1 MRTLSSNYGL
11 LFAALVFSTGCATIV
26 NRSTQ
31 PVTIVSDP
39 PAAEVIVGAQAAG
52 STPTDV
58 RLRRGDNDAAIRLEK
73 DGFVPR
79 VVRPRRS
86 LSRWLIGNLVL
97 PAVLSYVLSPAAQ
110 TSDLVYG
117 YTFAGTA
124 GLAFATDL
132 FVTGAGFEYPDT
144 VRTTLTPTN
153 AAPDEPSTP

>member
-11 LFAALVFSTGCATIV
+11 LVAALVCSTGCATIV

-39 PAAEVIVGAQAAG
+39 PAAEVIVGAQTVG

-58 RLRRGDNDAAIRLEK
+58 LLRRGDKAAALRLRK
-73 DGFVPR
+73 DGFAPR

-86 LSRWLIGNLVL
+86 LSRWLIANVVV
-97 PAVLSYVLSPAAQ
+97 PAVLSRLSPAAQ
-110 TSDLVYG
+110 VSGQIYG

-132 FVTGAGFEYPDT
+132 LVTGAGFKYPDT
-144 VRTTLTPTN
+144 VRTALTPTN
-153 AAPDEPSTP
+153 AAPGESSTR